1 MQQADIIRVRHMID
15 AAREASAFMRGRTRS
30 DLDQNRLLALALT
43 RLVEI
48 IGEAA
53 GKISPEA
60 SSQHLQIPWADIVG
74 MRNRLVHGYFEVDL
88 DRLWDTITDDLP
100 ALVTGLEEILRQER

>member
-1 MQQADIIRVRHMID
+1 MQQADILRVRHMLE
-15 AAREASAFMRGRTRS
+15 AAREALAFARGHSRP
-30 DLDQNRLLALALT
+30 DLGHNRMLALALT

-53 GKISPEA
+53 GKISQGTRF
-60 SSQHLQIPWADIVG
+60 QHPQIPWIDIVG

-88 DRLWDTITDDLP
+88 DRLWDTIADDFPAPAADLERILP
-100 ALVTGLEEILRQER
+100 AEK